1 MDWRGWGGVVV
12 GGETGVIKVVHLP
25 QYWQEVLRMLFR
37 YWPQPEAAI
46 TKLMLSYQTQ
56 FYSSLLAFSAQCE
69 IYNDPPQNP
78 PQITAVLEQWTN
90 PETII
95 ANEVRVKTPAEAGRA
110 DKHGLTE
117 ETRRLA
123 RDKIQLLLGPISLIF
138 LLFFWAVRWL
148 WHLEA

>member
-1 MDWRGWGGVVV
+1 
-12 GGETGVIKVVHLP
+12 
-25 QYWQEVLRMLFR
+25 
-37 YWPQPEAAI
+37 
-46 TKLMLSYQTQ
+46 MLSYQTQ

-78 PQITAVLEQWTN
+78 PQITPVLEQWTN

-95 ANEVRVKTPAEAGRA
+95 VNEVSVKTPAEAGRA

-117 ETRRLA
+117 ETSRLA

-138 LLFFWAVRWL
+138 PGFFFWAVR
-148 WHLEA
+148 